1 MVRLNMIKIESYYSD
16 NLDLLKETR
25 DFMIKKRDE
34 TNSENE
40 LMGLNYNIILNSVLI
55 LEGEFE
61 KLLFSIVQHYENMY
75 IQKVSQH
82 EKLNDLESGTYVRFF
97 LNQSFNNMREK
108 ISKNTGLKHYKSM
121 LEELIHNYQN
131 TAEMK
136 KLEEGVETLFQ
147 LRNVLAHGRA
157 IRFNIKSHMPY
168 PTYNVESIES
178 DFKGG
183 YKKAE
188 DYLIKH
194 GLLSNV
200 MTQNMNFYQ
209 LFEND
214 ICNHFV
220 DISQK
225 YLQACRDSI
234 PFEI

>member
-1 MVRLNMIKIESYYSD
+1 MIKIQSYYND
-16 NLDLLKETR
+16 NLEILKETR
-25 DFMIKKRDE
+25 DFMIKKRNEIDK
-34 TNSENE
+34 ENE

-61 KLLFSIVQHYENMY
+61 KLLFSIVQYYENMY

-82 EKLNDLESGTYVRFF
+82 EKLSDLESGTYVRFF
-97 LNQSFNNMREK
+97 LNQSFDNMREK
-108 ISKNTGLKHYKSM
+108 ISKNTGLKHYKNM
-121 LEELIHNYQN
+121 LEELIHDYKS
-131 TAEMK
+131 TDDMK
-136 KLEEGVETLFQ
+136 KLEEGIETLFQ

-157 IRFNIKSHMPY
+157 IRFIIKSYMPY
-168 PTYNVESIES
+168 PTYEVESTEL

-188 DYLIKH
+188 DYLIKQN
-194 GLLSNV
+194 LLSNA
-200 MTQNMNFYQ
+200 MSKNMNFHQ
-209 LFEND
+209 LFDND

-225 YLQACRDSI
+225 YLQACIDSI